1 MRKLYFAAVLV
12 ALAAPALAERTGC
25 TAAITATGVCRQNSD
40 VLWSLSVSSA
50 ADAKLQTALAKKAG
64 WTATVIC
71 TQAMVDLSQCSA
83 GQIVFNLPT
92 AAAGYCYDFAVQ
104 DADGIKIVAS
114 AGDTIRQ
121 IGTVSAAAGYIQ
133 SVAQGS
139 TLRLCSINATE
150 WIEMSALGTW
160 TIDS

>member
-71 TQAMVDLSQCSA
+71 TQAMVDAVPPTCTAQQLGQQVANPITERNAAKAEFKRLLREEYIKSLDAESA
-83 GQIVFNLPT
+83 R
-92 AAAGYCYDFAVQ
+92 AAGA
-104 DADGIKIVAS
+104 ALTAS
-114 AGDTIRQ
+114 GLAAINDPDT
-121 IGTVSAAAGYIQ
+121 G
-133 SVAQGS
+133 
-139 TLRLCSINATE
+139 N
-150 WIEMSALGTW
+150 
-160 TIDS
+160 